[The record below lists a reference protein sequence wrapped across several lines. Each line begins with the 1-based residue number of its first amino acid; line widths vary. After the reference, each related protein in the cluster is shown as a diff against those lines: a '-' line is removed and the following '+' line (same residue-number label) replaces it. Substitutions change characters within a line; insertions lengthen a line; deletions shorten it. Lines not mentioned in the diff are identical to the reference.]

1 VNSAD
6 TIRLHLR
13 AVARLAVTRSRAAAQ
28 AAGRKYMAARPV
40 LPTRPAVA
48 VPTCAAPQAARMC
61 QAGSVLVLSSGL
73 MPLRAWV
80 KEQPNVTSA
89 RGGTRVRKDLRHR
102 LPVAFVVVVE
112 GPNSLL
118 VVLMAAVVGLI
129 IASRR
134 SVMSQQLQ
142 HSIASWSIG

>member
-1 VNSAD
+1 
-6 TIRLHLR
+6 
-13 AVARLAVTRSRAAAQ
+13 
-28 AAGRKYMAARPV
+28 
-40 LPTRPAVA
+40 
-48 VPTCAAPQAARMC
+48 
-61 QAGSVLVLSSGL
+61 

-102 LPVAFVVVVE
+102 LPVAFVAAVLELPISLLVAFVVVVE

-118 VVLMAAVVGLI
+118 LVLMAAVVGLI

-142 HSIASWSIG
+142 HSMHH

>member
-1 VNSAD
+1 
-6 TIRLHLR
+6 
-13 AVARLAVTRSRAAAQ
+13 
-28 AAGRKYMAARPV
+28 
-40 LPTRPAVA
+40 
-48 VPTCAAPQAARMC
+48 
-61 QAGSVLVLSSGL
+61 

-102 LPVAFVVVVE
+102 LPVAFVAAVLELPISLLVAFVVVVE

-134 SVMSQQLQ
+134 SVMSQQLR